1 MWESWDVEIA
11 GFSFLTGLL
20 ILTKDASW
28 PKNSVNYF
36 ITIAITNCPYV
47 VVGFNGESVRIRYP
61 YEKLCTSNMY
71 TLLLYS
77 QWTVWIHLEAA
88 WVCMERVAYL
98 SFPVRKCLIQLTW
111 FRNGREVLYKMNH
124 FMLFRIFAEKRD
136 NRTRPSEPYCNGV
149 YLLAT

>member
-61 YEKLCTSNMY
+61 CEKLCTSNMY